1 MDAVSKFW
9 QPEATLKQMTERA
22 LGEQLHSF
30 IAKPLDGGF
39 CNAVYLITANDKEM
53 VLKIAPHENIEM
65 LSDEKNLLLNEAQML
80 AFINERLSIP
90 IPRVLLHDTSCTICE
105 SPYLFITKIDGTSYD
120 KVIEKLSEQERAKVK
135 HRVGQITAKIN
146 SIQHTQFGRPQLPES
161 FTHSNSEFMFG
172 VFRMLLDDGL
182 AKNLVIP
189 HVSYDELWDL
199 IYSNQ
204 EAFDDCKQPSLIH
217 NDIWDGNIM
226 IHNNT
231 LSGIIDFE
239 RCSWGD
245 YLLEDDFSGY
255 GEIDPYFLKGY
266 GKTSFTKME
275 ERRISLYRIWRRLA
289 MTIETPYR
297 QFHDEGRFNWV
308 TNELRSEIENLRKL
322 MNQ

>member
-9 QPEATLKQMTERA
+9 QTESTLRQMTEKA

-30 IAKPLDGGF
+30 LAKPLDGGF

-80 AFINERLSIP
+80 TFINQKLSIP
-90 IPRVLLHDTSCTICE
+90 IPRVILHDTSCTICE
-105 SPYLFITKIDGTSYD
+105 APYLFITKINGISYD
-120 KVIEKLSEQERAKVK
+120 KVIQDLSEQERAQVK
-135 HRVGQITAKIN
+135 HRVGEITSKIN
-146 SIQHTQFGRPQLPES
+146 TIQHTQFGRPQLPDS
-161 FTHSNSEFMFG
+161 FTSSNSEFMLG

-182 AKNLVIP
+182 AKNLDIP
-189 HVSYDELWDL
+189 YVSYDELWNL
-199 IYSNQ
+199 ILANQ
-204 EAFDDCKQPSLIH
+204 EAFDDCKHPCLIH

-226 IHNNT
+226 IHNNM

-239 RCSWGD
+239 RCLWGD

-255 GEIDPYFLKGY
+255 GEIDQNFLGGY
-266 GKTSFTKME
+266 GKNTFTKME
-275 ERRISLYRIWRRLA
+275 LRRISLYRVWRRLA

-297 QFHDEGRFNWV
+297 QFTDEGRFNWV
-308 TNELRSEIENLRKL
+308 TGELRSEIENLRRL